1 MYAIALRLVLVDG
14 VVVNIVGRSGVL
26 LSMANAI
33 DLRVVRGIAE
43 TPATIGVVFI
53 VNATDR
59 RDLSELDDGETQQV
73 CCSCCSLLLIMSEI
87 LLLGLM

>member
-1 MYAIALRLVLVDG
+1 MNV
-14 VVVNIVGRSGVL
+14 VVVNVVEIGGRSGVL

-53 VNATDR
+53 VNASDR
-59 RDLSELDDGETQQV
+59 RD
-73 CCSCCSLLLIMSEI
+73 CC
-87 LLLGLM
+87 LGSVLFK